1 MTGGFQMNYRDELDE
16 AADTPRARA
25 AGTLCCEAMVAPGDN
40 QGDRPTRLPSRSKGC
55 PDYPELAA
63 SEWQDFLFV
72 GTYRSERFVL
82 KLVDIVSIDVGQSH
96 AQALTILKIPKL
108 KRPWSEHGGVSVC
121 VQPASELEDHVES
134 WRDSEHV
141 DRVSEWNPPYRNHPV

>member
-1 MTGGFQMNYRDELDE
+1 VWEVGKLFVEGRLGVGRWKEISGRSVLCMTGGFQMNYRDELDE

-25 AGTLCCEAMVAPGDN
+25 AGTLRCEAMVAPGDN

-108 KRPWSEHGGVSVC
+108 KRP
-121 VQPASELEDHVES
+121 
-134 WRDSEHV
+134 
-141 DRVSEWNPPYRNHPV
+141 